1 MDADCRGSATRPR
14 PVLVVSD
21 RLDPR
26 LDELIAL
33 RLVRLGGLTA
43 REREIVR
50 GQDDPGLFHLD
61 PDRFDLPEE
70 NAAIIA
76 ALVRIHRSAIEP
88 RPIGR
93 LSINE
98 LRVLHER
105 VASYGLDLHRLVV
118 EELRRL
124 AATRRGPTG

>member
-1 MDADCRGSATRPR
+1 
-14 PVLVVSD
+14 VLVVSD

-93 LSINE
+93 LSIDE
-98 LRVLHER
+98 LRVLHAR
-105 VASYGLDLHRLVV
+105 VASYYGLDLHRLVV